1 METHNSVLP
10 DNLAARIENY
20 PGSYLEIHQTQRTFM
35 AWAKFGQ
42 HVIASKMATRT
53 AGVPTKKDHV
63 PTKVPREVPR
73 EVPTKVKK
81 GSAH

>member
-1 METHNSVLP
+1 
-10 DNLAARIENY
+10 
-20 PGSYLEIHQTQRTFM
+20 M
-35 AWAKFGQ
+35 AWARFGQ
-42 HVIASKMATRT
+42 HVITSKRATRT